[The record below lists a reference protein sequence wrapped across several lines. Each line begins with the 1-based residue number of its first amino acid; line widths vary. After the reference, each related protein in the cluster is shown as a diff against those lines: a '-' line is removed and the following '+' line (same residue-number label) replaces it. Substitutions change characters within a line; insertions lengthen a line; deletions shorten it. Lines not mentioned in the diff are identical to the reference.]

1 MISLLVVLCSLL
13 AKPAAAQD
21 VIVTVTPVQQILP
34 PQVMLYMS
42 NPERYFTITL
52 INNGKSAQNVYLG
65 LSVEQTMPAS
75 GLSLSTPPRR
85 QPQKP
90 IVLQPNQPV
99 TLDMVAMKNL
109 FNHVPK
115 NEIRA
120 TQGLIS
126 DYENGAF
133 GLLPEGQYKA
143 QITAYK
149 WDPMLQN
156 PVVLSSS
163 TGGICQFTVCYRG
176 QAPQFLTPTASGAG
190 TLNDL
195 SIAQLDKTI
204 PQFTWRQPV
213 VSCNA
218 AALQFTYE
226 FRVVEL
232 LPGQNPDDA
241 MDRNANFYIARNLTV
256 PMATIPVTYVNRMD
270 LSKTYVAQVKAT
282 QSGVGSKML
291 NYVMLENGGKS
302 PFRQFRVYQPE
313 VKEEG
318 GDNKKTDEDDKADN
332 DKKDQDKK
340 DQDKKD
346 EDKKDEEDDDDDVA
360 DAGEVGGEGG
370 DKDKKDSLYVFKSP
384 VIRAPHF
391 EEGYSRK
398 IFLDED
404 IQVEFRRASY
414 YSGSDGQDTLK
425 FEYDIELFTGD
436 PDKGKEAALKGK
448 AFYTKTLKGA
458 EDDEYLI
465 DWDAEL
471 KDKKLAHGQYIVLR
485 VKPRCLNE
493 KSIRY
498 TGDGNVMDMAL
509 SERLSQSYFQC
520 ASTVTVSNSE
530 PTKKKESE
538 LKGSK
543 VAIGEYTLT
552 IDEIKKVKNKDCYE
566 GKGHVEWN
574 PLGFKVMVAVK
585 FDDLQINTDDQ
596 VFGGKAISYQ
606 TDNEKSLS
614 DSEVVDK
621 LFSDWGIDNLIGDT
635 KIPYSDQIQQMAT
648 SGIKN
653 VAQKLNISKYYSYIK
668 KGQSVW
674 DQFLK
679 GEIKDL
685 HLPLQLPK
693 SINKTP
699 VDIQIVSMKFGHN
712 YATMDVLGEFTL
724 PNSKYYTNDIL
735 LLGAPRLCISPNTVL
750 PEGGTMALLG
760 NFTVNDPESSFDMTF
775 KAPENVLEPTDGCF
789 ISWSKGE
796 LELFEVDVDMKIPGL
811 RKVDAKGEAT
821 NEQPILNFHAS
832 IGSWD
837 DWFAEASMDM
847 FEPEDLKG
855 WAFAP
860 GDKIV
865 YDHSKIRNAEGVV
878 LPTNYDRQKAGL
890 TKDTDQH
897 GKGRRLG
904 HLHGRDQDGGHAELV
919 REGLFQRKDT
929 DAA

>member
-1 MISLLVVLCSLL
+1 
-13 AKPAAAQD
+13 
-21 VIVTVTPVQQILP
+21 
-34 PQVMLYMS
+34 
-42 NPERYFTITL
+42 
-52 INNGKSAQNVYLG
+52 
-65 LSVEQTMPAS
+65 
-75 GLSLSTPPRR
+75 
-85 QPQKP
+85 
-90 IVLQPNQPV
+90 
-99 TLDMVAMKNL
+99 
-109 FNHVPK
+109 
-115 NEIRA
+115 
-120 TQGLIS
+120 
-126 DYENGAF
+126 
-133 GLLPEGQYKA
+133 
-143 QITAYK
+143 
-149 WDPMLQN
+149 MLQN

-213 VSCNA
+213 VSCNAA

-346 EDKKDEEDDDDDVA
+346 QDKKDEDKKDEEDDDDDVA

-370 DKDKKDSLYVFKSP
+370 
-384 VIRAPHF
+384 
-391 EEGYSRK
+391 
-398 IFLDED
+398 
-404 IQVEFRRASY
+404 
-414 YSGSDGQDTLK
+414 
-425 FEYDIELFTGD
+425 
-436 PDKGKEAALKGK
+436 DKGKEAALKGK

-552 IDEIKKVKNKDCYE
+552 IDEIKKVKNKDY
-566 GKGHVEWN
+566 
-574 PLGFKVMVAVK
+574 
-585 FDDLQINTDDQ
+585 
-596 VFGGKAISYQ
+596 
-606 TDNEKSLS
+606 SLS
-614 DSEVVDK
+614 TSSSARRATCLRHGPTWALRCTSV
-621 LFSDWGIDNLIGDT
+621 S
-635 KIPYSDQIQQMAT
+635 AT
-648 SGIKN
+648 SCPTTACCPIRP
-653 VAQKLNISKYYSYIK
+653 
-668 KGQSVW
+668 
-674 DQFLK
+674 
-679 GEIKDL
+679 
-685 HLPLQLPK
+685 PL
-693 SINKTP
+693 
-699 VDIQIVSMKFGHN
+699 
-712 YATMDVLGEFTL
+712 
-724 PNSKYYTNDIL
+724 
-735 LLGAPRLCISPNTVL
+735 
-750 PEGGTMALLG
+750 
-760 NFTVNDPESSFDMTF
+760 
-775 KAPENVLEPTDGCF
+775 
-789 ISWSKGE
+789 
-796 LELFEVDVDMKIPGL
+796 
-811 RKVDAKGEAT
+811 
-821 NEQPILNFHAS
+821 
-832 IGSWD
+832 
-837 DWFAEASMDM
+837 
-847 FEPEDLKG
+847 
-855 WAFAP
+855 
-860 GDKIV
+860 
-865 YDHSKIRNAEGVV
+865 
-878 LPTNYDRQKAGL
+878 
-890 TKDTDQH
+890 
-897 GKGRRLG
+897 
-904 HLHGRDQDGGHAELV
+904 
-919 REGLFQRKDT
+919 
-929 DAA
+929 